1 MGVPPGLHC
10 VICLRD
16 ALEAAMAAVLSQPL
30 FSYADYLA
38 WEASAPV
45 RHEYLDGEVFAMTGT
60 TTTHNVISGNVYLSL
75 RQQIRGTP
83 CRVYM
88 ADVRLRVAAANAGFY
103 PDVFVTCS
111 AADAARHNEQEDALM
126 VVEVL
131 SPSTEG
137 RDRGAK
143 FAAYRQ
149 LPTLHAVVFIAQ
161 DEPLVEAYTRGAA
174 GVWTLH
180 EARGLSA
187 TLSVQAGERAF
198 ALPLAEVYADVDFA
212 AAKADAVAAAISGTS
227 A

>member
-1 MGVPPGLHC
+1 
-10 VICLRD
+10 
-16 ALEAAMAAVLSQPL
+16 MAAVLSQPL

-38 WEASAPV
+38 WETSQPV

-60 TTTHNVISGNVYLSL
+60 TTTHNVISLNTTFAL
-75 RQQIRGTP
+75 RQQTRGTP

-88 ADVRLRVAAANAGFY
+88 ADVRLRVEAANAGFY
-103 PDVFVTCS
+103 PDVFVTRS
-111 AADAARHNEQEDALM
+111 AADAARRDEQHDALL

-161 DEPLVEAYTRGAA
+161 DEPLAEAYTRGATDE
-174 GVWTLH
+174 WTLH
-180 EARGLSA
+180 EARGLPA
-187 TLSVQAGERAF
+187 TLPVAAGERLF
-198 ALPLAEVYADVDFA
+198 SLPLAEIYAEVDFS
-212 AAKADAVAAAISGTS
+212 AAKADAAAAASSGTS